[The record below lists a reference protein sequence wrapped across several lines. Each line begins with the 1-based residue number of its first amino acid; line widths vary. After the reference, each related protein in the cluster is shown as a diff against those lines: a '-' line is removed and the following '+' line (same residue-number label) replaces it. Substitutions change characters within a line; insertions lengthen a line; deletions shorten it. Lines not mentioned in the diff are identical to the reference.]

1 MGAITLPDRGPIYM
15 DACGFI
21 YSVERIEPYRAL
33 MEPVWRWAQ
42 TGQSLIV
49 TSELSIVETMVK
61 PLREGD
67 AVLQRLFRDLLNSS
81 EVRLVPTT
89 RALREAA
96 AEIRAA
102 LNLRTPDALH
112 AATSI
117 QDALLPIRHQRQR
130 LPARPRSASGCIGR
144 TPGLPCP
151 GSNPAIGEDQ
161 PATSCSDEP
170 ATSATRTTM
179 EGRMLPRLLP
189 TSIW

>member
-21 YSVERIEPYRAL
+21 YSVERIEPYREL
-33 MEPVWRWAQ
+33 LEPVWRWAQ
-42 TGQSLIV
+42 TGQSAIV

-89 RALREAA
+89 RALWEAA

-117 QDALLPIRHQRQR
+117 QERCSLFVTND
-130 LPARPRSASGCIGR
+130 SAFR
-144 TPGLPCP
+144 RVPGLPVVVL
-151 GSNPAIGEDQ
+151 
-161 PATSCSDEP
+161 DELQ
-170 ATSATRTTM
+170 
-179 EGRMLPRLLP
+179 G
-189 TSIW
+189 

>member
-67 AVLQRLFRDLLNSS
+67 AVLQRCQFS
-81 EVRLVPTT
+81 P
-89 RALREAA
+89 
-96 AEIRAA
+96 
-102 LNLRTPDALH
+102 
-112 AATSI
+112 
-117 QDALLPIRHQRQR
+117 
-130 LPARPRSASGCIGR
+130 
-144 TPGLPCP
+144 
-151 GSNPAIGEDQ
+151 
-161 PATSCSDEP
+161 
-170 ATSATRTTM
+170 
-179 EGRMLPRLLP
+179 
-189 TSIW
+189 